1 MRQWTSVVAVAGL
14 LSGTAPTVAADMAT
28 PEEVVVKVKA
38 AAAYLA
44 KEGEAGLAAF
54 NKADSEF
61 VWKDTYVFVYDCAD
75 DVIAA
80 HPVAESRGVSISAL
94 RGGDGEAFGIALCAA
109 AEKPGGS
116 WTEYWWRRPVG
127 ETKDGDL
134 AYGGEPVRKISYMLS
149 VDGTPYEVG
158 AGIFD
163 ETTTLE
169 ALNAMIK

>member
-1 MRQWTSVVAVAGL
+1 MRQWMSALVVAGVL
-14 LSGTAPTVAADMAT
+14 FGTAPAFAAETAT
-28 PEEVVVKVKA
+28 PEEVVAKVKA

-44 KEGEAGLAAF
+44 KEGKPGLVVF
-54 NKADSEF
+54 DKANSEF

-80 HPVAESRGVSISAL
+80 HPVAESRGVSISGL
-94 RGGDGEAFGIALCAA
+94 RGGDGQTFGIALCAA

-116 WTEYWWRRPVG
+116 WTEYQWPRPVG
-127 ETKDGDL
+127 EPVPEGLT
-134 AYGGEPVRKISYMLS
+134 YGGDNVRKVSYMLA

-163 ETTTLE
+163 ETTSVE
-169 ALNAMIK
+169 SLNAMTK